1 VTDDRAIGAEP
12 PIDDAAL
19 LRSSATMAV
28 GTLLSRLTGFVRL
41 VVLLAA
47 IGQGVFADT
56 FTVANTLP
64 NIVYLLLLGGTI
76 NAIFVP
82 QLVKRLRSDADRGQA
97 YTDRLLTVVGGAL
110 LLITVVVVLAA
121 PVIVRL
127 YASDWDQ
134 RDYEVSVTFA
144 RYCLPQIMFY
154 GLFTMWSQVLNA
166 RGRFAAPMF
175 APVLNNL
182 VAIATSLAFLAIAGT
197 GTTTDS
203 VTEAE
208 MALLGLG
215 STLGI
220 VLQAFVLLPVMRQTG
235 YRYRARFDLR
245 GAGLGTAGR
254 LAAWTIVSVA
264 ASQAAY
270 LVVSRLATA
279 ANAAAQAEGA
289 HGAGITVY
297 SAANL
302 FFVLPHAIITVSVA
316 TALLTRMSHSAHE
329 RDLAAVSADVS
340 LGLRYVGAAMI
351 PAAAL
356 YIVLGPSIGEVF
368 FSFGSGSVDDAV
380 YLGTTLSLFAVGL
393 PAYSAA
399 YMLIRAFFALE
410 DTKTPALVTCLMAAI
425 NIGLGVSFAVT
436 LAPEQVVA
444 GLALAYALAY
454 IVMAVV
460 LTWLLR
466 RRLGGLGLTVV
477 LRTYAKLLVAAAAA
491 VGVALGVLVLLR
503 QIGTLSGPAGA
514 LVVVLVCGLVGVGA
528 FVVVARFL
536 QISEVAY
543 VVDAVT
549 KRLRLRSRHA

>member
-1 VTDDRAIGAEP
+1 
-12 PIDDAAL
+12 
-19 LRSSATMAV
+19 
-28 GTLLSRLTGFVRL
+28 
-41 VVLLAA
+41 
-47 IGQGVFADT
+47 
-56 FTVANTLP
+56 
-64 NIVYLLLLGGTI
+64 
-76 NAIFVP
+76 
-82 QLVKRLRSDADRGQA
+82 
-97 YTDRLLTVVGGAL
+97 
-110 LLITVVVVLAA
+110 
-121 PVIVRL
+121 
-127 YASDWDQ
+127 
-134 RDYEVSVTFA
+134 
-144 RYCLPQIMFY
+144 
-154 GLFTMWSQVLNA
+154 
-166 RGRFAAPMF
+166 
-175 APVLNNL
+175 
-182 VAIATSLAFLAIAGT
+182 
-197 GTTTDS
+197 
-203 VTEAE
+203 
-208 MALLGLG
+208 
-215 STLGI
+215 
-220 VLQAFVLLPVMRQTG
+220 
-235 YRYRARFDLR
+235 
-245 GAGLGTAGR
+245 
-254 LAAWTIVSVA
+254 
-264 ASQAAY
+264 
-270 LVVSRLATA
+270 VSRLATA

>member
-1 VTDDRAIGAEP
+1 MTDDRAPGDPATG
-12 PIDDAAL
+12 DAAL

-76 NAIFVP
+76 NAVFVP
-82 QLVKRLRSDADRGQA
+82 QFVKRLRSDTDRGQA
-97 YTDRLLTVVGGAL
+97 YTDRLLTVVGAAL
-110 LLITVVVVLAA
+110 LVITVIVVLAA
-121 PVIVRL
+121 PLIVRL
-127 YASDWDQ
+127 YASDWDE

-144 RYCLPQIMFY
+144 RYCLPQILFY

-175 APVLNNL
+175 APVVNNL
-182 VAIATSLAFLAIAGT
+182 VAIATAGAFLAIAGT

-203 VTEAE
+203 VTDAE

-220 VLQAFVLLPVMRQTG
+220 ALQAFVLLPVMRQTG
-235 YRYRARFDLR
+235 YRYRPRFDLR
-245 GAGLGTAGR
+245 GSGLGVAGR
-254 LAAWTIVSVA
+254 LATWTIVSVT
-264 ASQAAY
+264 ASQLAY

-279 ANAAAQAEGA
+279 ANSAAEAAGS

-302 FFVLPHAIITVSVA
+302 FFVLPHAIVTVSVA
-316 TALLTRMSHSAHE
+316 TALLTRMSHRAHE
-329 RDLAAVSADVS
+329 RDLPAVADDVS

-356 YIVLGPSIGEVF
+356 LIVLGPSIGEVF
-368 FSFGSGSVDDAV
+368 FSFGSGSVEDAR
-380 YLGTTLSLFAVGL
+380 YLGITLAFFAIGL
-393 PAYSAA
+393 PAYSGA
-399 YMLIRAFFALE
+399 YVLTRAFFALE
-410 DTKTPALVTCLMAAI
+410 DTRTPALVTCLMAVVNVA
-425 NIGLGVSFAVT
+425 LAVAFAVE
-436 LAPEQVVA
+436 LPPERVVA

-454 IVMAVV
+454 IVMAIV

-466 RRLGGLGLTVV
+466 RRLGGLGLFLVV
-477 LRTYAKLLVAAAAA
+477 RTYVRLGVAALVAVAAALLVVIPLRWG
-491 VGVALGVLVLLR
+491 VG
-503 QIGTLSGPAGA
+503 LSGPAGA
-514 LVVVLVCGLVGVGA
+514 LVVVVLGGAVGA
-528 FVVVARFL
+528 SAFVLVARRL
-536 QISEVAY
+536 RVAEVAY

-549 KRLRLRSRHA
+549 KRLRFRSPQA